1 MPEMLLNDASRELSF
16 VFAESAE
23 RSVISFS
30 LTDRVSRVETVLSAS
45 RDEMLLLL
53 RFSSSRFVSFPTEV
67 ISEISLLLSM
77 SFSSVS
83 ADFSITEMS
92 EIPVDERSRVL
103 SIVQFERPSADS
115 RGLSAPKKCS
125 R

>member
-1 MPEMLLNDASRELSF
+1 MLLNDASRELSF

-45 RDEMLLLL
+45 RVVMLLLL

-83 ADFSITEMS
+83 ADFSITEIS
-92 EIPVDERSRVL
+92 EMPVDERSRVL
-103 SIVQFERPSADS
+103 SIVQFERPSADL
-115 RGLSAPKKCS
+115 RGLSAPKKFS